1 MLFTPHPVRFF
12 LACVVFSL
20 ALLVYVYYAFYYGEL
35 RDPLVAFLDVGQGDA
50 VFIETE
56 RAFQILVD
64 TGRGNKVLSALGKVM
79 SPSDKSIDMVVITH
93 PDSDHIGGLASVLR
107 QFDVSYLLVSDM
119 DDITQDA
126 NLKRAV
132 DEESDMHIL
141 IADAPSQ
148 MQFPP
153 STLIRVLWSADGDVI
168 PEKNARSI
176 VLHIEGEE
184 RSFLL
189 TGDIPSSVERELVR
203 LYESSL
209 DVDVLKLAH
218 HGSKT
223 SSSAAFLNA
232 TNPRAVVVSAGID
245 NSYGHPHMEV
255 LDRVGEVLPEAQ
267 IRQTAQE
274 GTIRFNL

>member
-12 LACVVFSL
+12 LACILFSL

-56 RAFQILVD
+56 HMFQILVD
-64 TGRGNKVLSALGKVM
+64 TGRGNKVLHALGNIM
-79 SPSDKSIDMVVITH
+79 SPVDKSIDMVVITH
-93 PDSDHIGGLASVLR
+93 PDSDHIGGLVSVLR

-126 NLKRAV
+126 KLKQAV
-132 DEESDMHIL
+132 DEEIGMRVL
-141 IADAPSQ
+141 IANAPSQ
-148 MQFPP
+148 IQFSP
-153 STLIRVLWSADGDVI
+153 STLVRVLWSADGDVI

-176 VLHIEGEE
+176 VLHIEGEKQ
-184 RSFLL
+184 SFLL

-203 LYESSL
+203 LYAPSL

-223 SSSAAFLNA
+223 SSSTAFLNA
-232 TNPRAVVVSAGID
+232 TNPHTVIVSAGIN
-245 NSYGHPHMEV
+245 NSYGHPHTEV
-255 LDRVGEVLPEAQ
+255 LERVKEVLPEAQ

-274 GTIRFNL
+274 GTIMLNL